1 MSPAEQQHRFRLALS
16 FGLVYVLWG
25 ATYLAMRVAVQ
36 DLPPFVVGTTRYLI
50 SGPIMLAACA
60 LMGRKVRI
68 SRSDFKRLFMI
79 GVTLLSIG
87 NMGIVWGEKYV
98 ASGLAALVVAMMPI
112 WVVAIEAWVYR
123 AGRMT
128 AQGLLG
134 LATGMVGLLVL
145 LWPRITSGTHLGH
158 LELIGFGI
166 LGIGSGAWALGSVFS
181 HRLSVEADLFV
192 SAGWQMTLGGLVNLG
207 IATVSGQLFH
217 ARWTAP
223 AMWSIAF
230 LVVFGSWIGY
240 SAFTWLLEH
249 VPTPKVATYT
259 YVNPIVA
266 IFLGWLLLKEKVD
279 AYMLVGS
286 VIIIGSVVLVNT
298 SRLKR
303 VKNSEPENRAE
314 LPVTN
319 VAGD

>member
-1 MSPAEQQHRFRLALS
+1 MSPAEEQHKFRMVLS

-36 DLPPFVVGTTRYLI
+36 DLPPFVVGATRYLI
-50 SGPIMLAACA
+50 AGPIMLAACA
-60 LMGRKVRI
+60 MMGRKIRV
-68 SRSDFKRLFMI
+68 SRTDFKRLLVI
-79 GVTLLSIG
+79 GVTLLSLG

-123 AGRMT
+123 AGRMS

-134 LATGMVGLLVL
+134 LGTGIGGLLVL
-145 LWPRITSGTHLGH
+145 LWPRIISGTRLGH

-166 LGIGSGAWALGSVFS
+166 LGIGSAMWALGSVFS
-181 HRLSVEADLFV
+181 HRFSVEADVLV

-207 IATVSGQLFH
+207 IATVSGQFFH

-223 AMWSIAF
+223 ALWSIAF

-298 SRLKR
+298 SKLTRET
-303 VKNSEPENRAE
+303 VEPAD
-314 LPVTN
+314 VTTVN